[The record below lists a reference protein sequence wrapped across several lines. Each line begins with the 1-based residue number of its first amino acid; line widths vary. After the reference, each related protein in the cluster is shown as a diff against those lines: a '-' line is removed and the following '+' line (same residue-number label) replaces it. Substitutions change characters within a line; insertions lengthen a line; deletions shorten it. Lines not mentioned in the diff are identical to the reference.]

1 MGGWGTEMRGLG
13 GPVGDCE
20 VSWCVASVLCEDQT
34 LPPSGPDHPTFPN
47 RVGRRAG
54 AFLTGFVMI

>member
-1 MGGWGTEMRGLG
+1 MRGLG